1 MADDGFA
8 FPKFDLP
15 ALKGVAPEALV
26 TTQRRNVEA
35 MTSASQILAD
45 GVRTLGQRQAEIM
58 QARMSDFAK
67 KSETM
72 LKVDGGKPNVTA
84 GIEAMKEAY
93 EQAIADS
100 RELVEIMTKAQTD
113 AFQVMNRCVIAN
125 LEDMK
130 GLTR

>member
-8 FPKFDLP
+8 FPKFDVSSLKSVDP
-15 ALKGVAPEALV
+15 QALMA
-26 TTQRRNVEA
+26 TQRRSVEA

-45 GVRTLGQRQAEIM
+45 GVRTFGQRQAEIM
-58 QARMSDFAK
+58 QARMSEFANK
-67 KSETM
+67 GEAM
-72 LKVDGGKPNVTA
+72 LKVDGGKPDVTA
-84 GIEAMKEAY
+84 SIEAMKQAY

-100 RELVEIMTKAQTD
+100 RELVEIVAKAQAD
-113 AFQVMNRCVIAN
+113 AFQVMNQCVIAN